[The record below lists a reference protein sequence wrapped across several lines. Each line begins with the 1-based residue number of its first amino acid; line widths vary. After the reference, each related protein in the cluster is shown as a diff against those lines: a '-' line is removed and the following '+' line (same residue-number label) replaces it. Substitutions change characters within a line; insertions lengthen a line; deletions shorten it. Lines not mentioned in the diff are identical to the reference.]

1 MSVSVFDFA
10 AAGFGACIG
19 SFLNVVVYR
28 LPQEDPKQRTLL
40 GRSQCP
46 KCRKPIAW
54 HDNVPVLGWLL
65 LLGRSRCCRQRI
77 SIRYPLV
84 ELVTAILFVL
94 LLRHSPHGVLVS
106 GEGTQAT
113 FDTTRLW
120 PVLWDAAFCSFLL
133 ASALIDWD
141 HRILPDALN
150 KPFAV
155 MGCSIVAITSPGHAG
170 TIGAVPNSPVLDSIL
185 TSLFGCGVG
194 YAIVWLVRNGARP
207 IFGREAM
214 GLGDVKF
221 LAAIG
226 AFLGWQG
233 ALWTFFLGSFAGAIG
248 GLLHRLVTKDSY
260 VPFGPFLAI
269 GAGLVM
275 FFGTPIHEFVFHTW
289 PEWQRSSP
297 MALPVMGGAALV
309 SLLALVLVVRRGR
322 RNG

>member
-1 MSVSVFDFA
+1 MSFSVFDFA

-19 SFLNVVVYR
+19 SFLNVVIHR
-28 LPQEDPKQRTLL
+28 LPQEDPAKRSLL
-40 GRSQCP
+40 GRSKCPQCQ
-46 KCRKPIAW
+46 KAIAW
-54 HDNVPVLGWLL
+54 WDNVPLFGWLL
-65 LLGRSRCCRQRI
+65 LRGRSRCCKQRI
-77 SIRYPLV
+77 AIRYPLV
-84 ELVTAILFVL
+84 ELLTAILFVL
-94 LLRHSPHGVLVS
+94 LLRHSPHGVLVT
-106 GEGTQAT
+106 GEGTQAV
-113 FDTTRLW
+113 FDATRLV
-120 PVLWDAAFCSFLL
+120 PVLWDAAFVSFLV
-133 ASALIDWD
+133 ASAFIDWD

-150 KPFAV
+150 KPFALL
-155 MGCSIVAITSPGHAG
+155 GCTVVAITSPAHAG
-170 TIGAVPNSPVLDSIL
+170 SLGAVPHSPTLDSVL

-194 YAIVWLVRNGARP
+194 YAIVWIVRNGARP

-221 LAAIG
+221 VAAIG

-233 ALWTFFLGSFAGAIG
+233 ALWTFFLGSFAGAFG

-269 GAGLVM
+269 GAALVM
-275 FFGTPIHEFVFHTW
+275 FFGAPIHEFVFHTW

-297 MALPVMGGAALV
+297 MALPVMGSVALV